1 MELPDEVV
9 AESIPFRL
17 LQGHVQH
24 LTSECDAKKLELDR
38 ATKEADGLREM
49 QESFRELVFVR
60 PSLRARCAVRLT
72 RVRANRGRRRSR
84 STRSRRGC
92 CSRSPT

>member
-38 ATKEADGLREM
+38 DRK
-49 QESFRELVFVR
+49 SVV
-60 PSLRARCAVRLT
+60 
-72 RVRANRGRRRSR
+72 
-84 STRSRRGC
+84 
-92 CSRSPT
+92 